1 MLLKDKTDF
10 IHVSGE
16 GLEELIVLSVIDQI
30 QDSLNKSCTG
40 RHHCGYK
47 SLSSKALF
55 GIDGNETLN

>member
-40 RHHCGYK
+40 RQVW
-47 SLSSKALF
+47 F
-55 GIDGNETLN
+55 FIQ